1 MHIQSLFLLGFDYR
15 LPALSVFI
23 VTLATYAT
31 LGLAGRI
38 AATQGVARL
47 SWLGGGAFTMGIGIW
62 SMHYIGMKTFGLS
75 VPVLQG
81 SPTVFLSI
89 LATILASAVTLL
101 VVSRK
106 GGPGRF
112 SSVQLSS
119 ALSVCLR
126 CKQLRAV

>member
-1 MHIQSLFLLGFDYR
+1 MHIQSFFLLCFDYR

-31 LGLAGRI
+31 LGFAGRI
-38 AATQGVARL
+38 AATQGAARL
-47 SWLGGGAFTMGIGIW
+47 SWLGGGAFSMGIGIW
-62 SMHYIGMKTFGLS
+62 SMHYIGMKTLGLS

-81 SPTVFLSI
+81 SLTVFLSI

-101 VVSRK
+101 VVSRT

-112 SSVQLSS
+112 SPMQLSS
-119 ALSVCLR
+119 ALSVRLW

>member
-1 MHIQSLFLLGFDYR
+1 MHIQSFFPLGFDYR

-38 AATQGVARL
+38 AATQGAARL

-112 SSVQLSS
+112 SSVQLGS